1 MTHHIYISYRYET
14 VDGGA
19 VARKDYVPKKG
30 TLEFKPNEK
39 SKMIKLEI
47 IDEHTWE
54 KDETFFVQLAVD
66 TTKKNVHLGKHDRTK
81 VVVIND
87 DGKLITGRKLNNFEI
102 FIIFI

>member
-1 MTHHIYISYRYET
+1 
-14 VDGGA
+14 
-19 VARKDYVPKKG
+19 
-30 TLEFKPNEK
+30 
-39 SKMIKLEI
+39 MIKLEI

-54 KDETFFVQLAVD
+54 KDETFFVQLTVD

-102 FIIFI
+102 FIVFIWPVFSSFWVTDILSSLLHF